1 MAKRRKSTRG
11 RVLVSPTGRKYK
23 KNIEAYIDR
32 INNDPNLS
40 RAEKLSKITDLHIY
54 VEDRAKQNRNGIGKR
69 LTTNGF
75 EAWEADTDIDRM
87 FASLGMSAGEVA
99 AEYDLDEGELLDP
112 NNWDKGIFKGK
123 YRFEHTYTGAIF
135 EEI

>member
-23 KNIEAYIDR
+23 KNIEAYIDK

-40 RAEKLSKITDLHIY
+40 RAEKRSKITDLQIY
-54 VEDRAKQNRNGIGKR
+54 IEDRAKRNKEGTGKR

-75 EAWEADTDIDRM
+75 EAWEADTDLERM
-87 FASLGMSAGEVA
+87 FASLGMSAADVA
-99 AEYDLDEGELLDP
+99 DEYDLDESELLNP
-112 NNWDKGIFKGK
+112 ANWNKGVFMNK